1 MAMRGAVREGQRY
14 RAATVLVLALI
25 SSIALGCKAVDERA
39 YSIDTGDMT
48 LDEGLTLYGL
58 SMPDCPVQDLRYAL
72 VGMWGGHDLYLRFS
86 TTATCMKSFL
96 DVNDMVDI
104 GEVTSQA
111 PFPHGHPKLVDVGW
125 TFNDGVSHRMYHP
138 REPQGRDVIAIVDAA
153 TELQLVSIYGF
164 PV

>member
-1 MAMRGAVREGQRY
+1 MRGTVRVGQRCK
-14 RAATVLVLALI
+14 AATVLVLTLVA
-25 SSIALGCKAVDERA
+25 SIALGCKAVDKRA

-104 GEVTSQA
+104 GEVTSTE
-111 PFPHGHPKLVDVGW
+111 PFPHGHPKLADVGW
-125 TFNDGVSHRMYHP
+125 TFTDGVSHRLYHP
-138 REPQGRDVIAIVDAA
+138 REFQGRDVIAIVDTTA
-153 TELQLVSIYGF
+153 ERPLVSIYGF